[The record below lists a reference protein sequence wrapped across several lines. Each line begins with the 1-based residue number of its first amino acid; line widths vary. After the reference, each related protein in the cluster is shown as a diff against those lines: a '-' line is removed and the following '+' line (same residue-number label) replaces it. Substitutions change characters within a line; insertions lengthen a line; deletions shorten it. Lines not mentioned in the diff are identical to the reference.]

1 MQALG
6 HQVFLDGA
14 MNEIEVL
21 RTFDMW
27 TNFVSIVRDAI
38 KGVGNAFVEILSYIL
53 SRGPRY
59 LRTHK
64 NQWYAGCL
72 QVVKSDAES
81 ELRNWLGARGVSA
94 RAPSGQWS
102 PLAAP
107 STPEEGQATRTSTH
121 DGYQPPAAWEN
132 LADRDT
138 EVLWALS
145 QVPRHRENRVQ
156 LPRNV
161 FAAIPEPL
169 RCDI

>member
-1 MQALG
+1 MRRTFELHYLPTHRQVQALG

-53 SRGPRY
+53 SRGSRY
-59 LRTHK
+59 LRTHE

-81 ELRNWLGARGVSA
+81 ELRNRLGPRGVSA

-107 STPEEGQATRTSTH
+107 ATREEGQATRTTSF
-121 DGYQPPAAWEN
+121 DIEFLG
-132 LADRDT
+132 
-138 EVLWALS
+138 
-145 QVPRHRENRVQ
+145 
-156 LPRNV
+156 
-161 FAAIPEPL
+161 PEFGL
-169 RCDI
+169 VWQRL

>member
-1 MQALG
+1 
-6 HQVFLDGA
+6 
-14 MNEIEVL
+14 MNEIELL

-53 SRGPRY
+53 FLGPRY
-59 LRTHK
+59 LRTHE
-64 NQWYAGCL
+64 NQWYAGRL
-72 QVVKSDAES
+72 QAVKSDAES
-81 ELRNWLGARGVSA
+81 QLRIGLGPRGVSA

-132 LADRDT
+132 PADRDT
-138 EVLWALS
+138 EVLWVLR